1 MDPKLEYYFRTSAY
15 DIVIRHVK
23 IVMNLH
29 NKLQTQHREGKASM
43 EEIDASFN
51 AITVAENRLK
61 EATDHWAYL
70 SCRPATWETYDLVL
84 AHVASYLTSKN

>member
-1 MDPKLEYYFRTSAY
+1 MNQIMSEYFDRTSAY
-15 DIVIRHVK
+15 DNVILHVK

-29 NKLQTQHREGKASM
+29 NKLQTEFREGK
-43 EEIDASFN
+43 EIDALFN
-51 AITVAENRLK
+51 AITAAENRLK

-84 AHVASYLTSKN
+84 AHVASELTPKN

>member
-1 MDPKLEYYFRTSAY
+1 MDAKLEYYFRTSAY

-23 IVMNLH
+23 IVMKLH
-29 NKLQTQHREGKASM
+29 NKLQTEFREGK
-43 EEIDASFN
+43 EIDASFN
-51 AITVAENRLK
+51 AITAAENRLK

-84 AHVASYLTSKN
+84 AHVASYLTPKN